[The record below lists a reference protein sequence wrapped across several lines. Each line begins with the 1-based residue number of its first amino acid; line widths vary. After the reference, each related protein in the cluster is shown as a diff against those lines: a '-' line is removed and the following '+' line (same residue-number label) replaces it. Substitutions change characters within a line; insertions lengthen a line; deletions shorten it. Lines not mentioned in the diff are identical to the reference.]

1 MLFRAGS
8 GAINP
13 LCSLPPKVNGALTLG
28 HVHVA
33 HPDRC
38 CRDSRCGQRTCPGEG
53 DGKRERHRDCCR
65 IDQSVAITARTG
77 SEPSGPAGEPACGR
91 PFDRILLIACGR
103 QLLPRAQLTLIR
115 EAASGTSRRNWLKSV
130 FAPGAS
136 VRTGAFM
143 VQL

>member
-1 MLFRAGS
+1 MLFCAGS

-13 LCSLPPKVNGALTLG
+13 LCGLPPKVNGALTLG
-28 HVHVA
+28 HVHAA
-33 HPDRC
+33 HSDRC
-38 CRDSRCGQRTCPGEG
+38 CRDSRRGRRTRPSEG
-53 DGKRERHRDCCR
+53 DGKRERHRDCRR

-77 SEPSGPAGEPACGR
+77 SEPSGPAGEPACRR

>member
-1 MLFRAGS
+1 MLFCAGS
-8 GAINP
+8 GPINP
-13 LCSLPPKVNGALTLG
+13 LCGLPSKVNGALTLG
-28 HVHVA
+28 HDHAA

-38 CRDSRCGQRTCPGEG
+38 CRDNRPGRHTCPGEG
-53 DGKRERHRDCCR
+53 DGKRERHRDCRR
-65 IDQSVAITARTG
+65 IDQSVAITARAG
-77 SEPSGPAGEPACGR
+77 SEPNGPAGEPTCGR
-91 PFDRILLIACGR
+91 PADRILLIACGR
-103 QLLPRAQLTLIR
+103 QPLPSAQLTLIR